1 MFGAGGASIRVPH
14 LIMAGMPLVNAF
26 VTNIFAIPF
35 SSASGAYTAPQHSIG
50 HYKDIHTRGHVR
62 ENTCNI
68 PCRHHLRQDPAIS
81 FFLIA
86 MLTVFALYLDII
98 SPRLYNKVRP
108 SPPNLFFGSSRH
120 DLFVCWK
127 QGIHAN

>member
-1 MFGAGGASIRVPH
+1 LDTTKIFILGGMSGKTLATF
-14 LIMAGMPLVNAF
+14 LVG
-26 VTNIFAIPF
+26 II
-35 SSASGAYTAPQHSIG
+35 SDKI
-50 HYKDIHTRGHVR
+50 
-62 ENTCNI
+62 
-68 PCRHHLRQDPAIS
+68 LAIS